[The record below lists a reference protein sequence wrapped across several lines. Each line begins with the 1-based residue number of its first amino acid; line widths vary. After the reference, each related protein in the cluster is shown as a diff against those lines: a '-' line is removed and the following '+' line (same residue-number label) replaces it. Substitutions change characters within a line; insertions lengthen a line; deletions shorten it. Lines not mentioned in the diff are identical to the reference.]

1 MAARR
6 HVRTEKSMHTTRR
19 DFLQTAAATGIAVA
33 GCGWAHAQRAPA
45 ASRGPVSVGGRR
57 VTTVDMHAHILI
69 PEVWPLLEGYERAEN
84 DIGAFLRSPMAQNLI
99 SVERRLDEMER
110 QGIDIQLL
118 TVHFQHQH
126 DWADRELAAAIVRVL
141 NEKMAEQVE
150 AHPDRLIGLGAVSLQ
165 HPDLAAEQLT
175 RAMRELGLKGV
186 MMTTIIGDEEI
197 SAERFRPFWTRAEE
211 LGAVVFI
218 HPEGFPGG
226 SRFAGSGALGNTIGM
241 PLDTSVALS
250 HMIFSGFLDRHPG
263 IKIVAS
269 HGGGY
274 LPSYIGRSD
283 NCFVRN
289 PACQGMDKT
298 PSEYLRQLYYDTL
311 VYSPENLRHLID
323 VVGADRVVLGTDYP
337 FPIASQ
343 DPIGDAL
350 AVEGLSDRELEA
362 ILGGTALSLLDV

>member
-1 MAARR
+1 M
-6 HVRTEKSMHTTRR
+6 
-19 DFLQTAAATGIAVA
+19 IA
-33 GCGWAHAQRAPA
+33 
-45 ASRGPVSVGGRR
+45 GRR
-57 VTTVDMHAHILI
+57 VTTVDMHAHLVV
-69 PEVWPLLEGYERAEN
+69 PEVWPLLESYERAQS
-84 DIGAFLRSPMAQNLI
+84 DIGGFLRSPMAERLT

-110 QGIDIQLL
+110 QAIDIQVL
-118 TVHFQHQH
+118 TLHFFHQH
-126 DWADRELAAAIVRVL
+126 DWAERDLATRYVSLL
-141 NEKMAEQVE
+141 NEKIAEQVE
-150 AHPDRLIGLGAVSLQ
+150 QYPDRFIGLGAVSLQ

-175 RAMRELGLKGV
+175 RGIRELGLRGV
-186 MMTTIIGDEEI
+186 MMTTTIGDEEI
-197 SAERFRPFWTRAEE
+197 SAERFEPFWKRAEE

-241 PLDTSVALS
+241 PLDTTVALS

-283 NCFVRN
+283 NCHART
-289 PACQGMDKT
+289 AGCQTMAKA

-311 VYSPENLRHLID
+311 VYSSENLEHLISQ
-323 VVGADRVVLGTDYP
+323 VGADRIVLGTDYP

-343 DPIGDAL
+343 DPVGDAL
-350 AVEGLSDRELEA
+350 AVDGLSDADLEA
-362 ILGGTALSLLDV
+362 ILGGTALRLLEVR